1 MRQERDQIKHKMSA
15 FKADMD
21 NFDKIVRQR
30 VVKALQTNQL
40 DLQAKVK
47 EQQDQ
52 IEKLNNH
59 NKCFQETIEYLEEQL
74 KQTKN
79 DLIDKTRES
88 IAFTNGFKGM
98 NNRNFENPMAD
109 DTFDRDD
116 DDVEAG
122 IVEDHKRIMARMQR
136 DKANIGDVTNL
147 DDGDSPNLF
156 DDSALDQKF

>member
-1 MRQERDQIKHKMSA
+1 MRQERDSIKHKMGA

-21 NFDKIVRQR
+21 NFDKIVRQK
-30 VVKALQTNQL
+30 VYKALQTNQV

-47 EQQDQ
+47 EQQEQ

-98 NNRNFENPMAD
+98 NNRNFENPMVD

-156 DDSALDQKF
+156 DDSALD